1 MKKLILTLIIAL
13 SFLRADLLSDKIQD
27 LVGSDNYLR
36 HKKLIDVL
44 FQDKKIYVSN
54 KILNLYQISNV
65 LSNNGLLDLE
75 FSKPQAMNIEFIINA
90 HPRKSM
96 KIINNALKSLG
107 YYYYFTNTLSRISE
121 NDLDWVIKMQSEH
134 MIDPKNLCTE
144 LTKDNIDVVDI
155 VRNKYNQWTYTV
167 DTSKAIISQAI
178 IVDSGDK
185 VVLQKPLNPYFLK
198 ITGGSSLDII
208 NANLNHW
215 HPYVVFYN
223 NNLQVLKTVERN
235 IVYKE
240 LELRIPENTKY
251 IKVSDLY
258 TLINI
263 KRGLSVIIKD

>member
-1 MKKLILTLIIAL
+1 MKKLILTLFIAL

-44 FQDKKIYVSN
+44 FKDKQIFYIN
-54 KILNLYQISNV
+54 KTLDLYQISNV

-75 FSKPQAMNIEFIINA
+75 FNKPQAMNIEFIINA

-107 YYYYFTNTLSRISE
+107 YYYYFTNTLSKISQ

-134 MIDPKNLCTE
+134 MIDPKNLCIE
-144 LTKDNIDVVDI
+144 LIKDDI
-155 VRNKYNQWTYTV
+155 KVLDITRNGLNQWTYKV
-167 DTSKAIISQAI
+167 DTKNAKISNAVF
-178 IVDSGDK
+178 VDSGEK
-185 VVLQKPLNPYFLK
+185 IMLQKPLNPYFLK
-198 ITGGSSLDII
+198 IPGGSSLDII

-223 NNLQVLKTVERN
+223 NNLQVLKTVKRN

-240 LELRIPENTKY
+240 LELKIPKNTKY
-251 IKVSDLY
+251 IKISDLY